1 MMRVSPSSERDLTAS
16 NLTESNHSFSVSASQ
31 SPTQNR
37 SSPSSANDT
46 DPFGRNESLAKTEI
60 SVLGVIFLVAVI
72 GNLAVLLALYKTKKK
87 MSRMHLFIKHLS
99 VADLVVAVFQV
110 LPQFIWDITYRF
122 NGPDFLCRIVKH
134 LQVFGMFASTYM
146 MVMMSVDRYIA
157 ICHPLK
163 TLQQP
168 TKRSYLMI
176 ISTWVGSFILS
187 TPQSFIFSLREIE
200 KGSGVYDCW
209 ANFILPWGIKAYI
222 TWIAVSV
229 FVIPVLTTVM
239 CYACICYNIFKN
251 IKYKTRTCETSFKNG
266 LITSGVNNVKTI
278 SKAKIRTVKMTLVI
292 VLAYIVCWAPF
303 FTVQMWSAW
312 DQKAPKDDSTDTAF
326 TLTILLASLNSC
338 CNPWIYMF
346 FSGHLLSD
354 IAHFFPCCHKIT
366 QKLNKEDSET
376 SIKRHT
382 LLTKVSHRSPT
393 FSSYNWKDNDTSP
406 QSFQSMPIET

>member
-1 MMRVSPSSERDLTAS
+1 MQVAPNSERDLSAS
-16 NLTESNHSFSVSASQ
+16 NFTESNHSFAVSPWEGPS
-31 SPTQNR
+31 QNR
-37 SSPSSANDT
+37 SSTNHT
-46 DPFGRNESLAKTEI
+46 DPFGRNENLAKTEVA
-60 SVLGVIFLVAVI
+60 VLGVIFLVAVV

-87 MSRMHLFIKHLS
+87 MSRMHLFIRHLS
-99 VADLVVAVFQV
+99 LADLVVAVFQV

-146 MVMMSVDRYIA
+146 MVMMAIDRYIA

-168 TKRSYLMI
+168 TKRSYMMI
-176 ISTWVGSFILS
+176 IGSWVGSFLLS
-187 TPQSFIFSLREIE
+187 TPQSFIFSLTEIE

-209 ANFILPWGIKAYI
+209 ANFILPWGVKAYI

-229 FVIPVLTTVM
+229 FIIPVLTMVA
-239 CYACICYNIFKN
+239 CYTCICYNIFKN
-251 IKYKTRTCETSFKNG
+251 IKYKTSKASSETSFKNG
-266 LITSGVNNVKTI
+266 MITSGVNNVKTI

-292 VLAYIVCWAPF
+292 VLAYVVCWAPF
-303 FTVQMWSAW
+303 FTVQMWSVW
-312 DQKAPKDDSTDTAF
+312 DHNAPKDDSTDTAF

-338 CNPWIYMF
+338 TNPWIYMF

-354 IAHFFPCCHKIT
+354 IARFFPCCHKIT
-366 QKLNKEDSET
+366 QKLKKEDSET

-382 LLTKVSHRSPT
+382 LLTKISHRSPT
-393 FSSYNWKDNDTSP
+393 FSSYNWKDSDTSP
-406 QSFQSMPIET
+406 QSFQSMPIES

>member
-1 MMRVSPSSERDLTAS
+1 MQGSGRDLDTWNFTGS
-16 NLTESNHSFSVSASQ
+16 SHSVSASQ
-31 SPTQNR
+31 GLSGQNLTPGNH
-37 SSPSSANDT
+37 S
-46 DPFGRNESLAKTEI
+46 DPFARNEGLARTEI
-60 SVLGVIFLVAVI
+60 SVLGIIFLLAVI
-72 GNLAVLLALYKTKKK
+72 GNLTVLLALCKTKKK

-99 VADLVVAVFQV
+99 LADLAVAVFQV
-110 LPQFIWDITYRF
+110 LPQFIWKVTYRF
-122 NGPDFLCRIVKH
+122 QGPDFLCRIVKH
-134 LQVFGMFASTYM
+134 LQIFGMFASTYM

-168 TKRSYLMI
+168 TKRSYIMI
-176 ISTWVGSFILS
+176 IGTWVLSFLLS
-187 TPQSFIFSLREIE
+187 SPQSFIFSLREIE
-200 KGSGVYDCW
+200 EGSGVYDCW

-222 TWIAVSV
+222 TWIALGV
-229 FVIPVLTTVM
+229 FVVPVLTMVA
-239 CYACICYNIFKN
+239 CYTCICYNIFKN
-251 IKYKTRTCETSFKNG
+251 IKYKTQASSDSSFKNG

-303 FTVQMWSAW
+303 FTVQLWSVW
-312 DQKAPKDDSTDTAF
+312 DKRAPKDDSTDTVF
-326 TLTILLASLNSC
+326 TLTMLLASLNSC

-354 IAHFFPCCHKIT
+354 IVHFFPCCHKIT
-366 QKLNKEDSET
+366 QKLKKEDSET

-393 FSSYNWKDNDTSP
+393 FSSNNWKDNDTSP
-406 QSFQSMPIET
+406 QSLQPTPIET

>member
-1 MMRVSPSSERDLTAS
+1 MQ
-16 NLTESNHSFSVSASQ
+16 SASC
-31 SPTQNR
+31 
-37 SSPSSANDT
+37 SSLPSRNKT
-46 DPFGRNESLAKTEI
+46 DPFGRNENLAKTEI
-60 SVLGVIFLVAVI
+60 SVLGIIFLVAVI
-72 GNLAVLLALYKTKKK
+72 GNLSVLMALYKTKKK

-134 LQVFGMFASTYM
+134 LQVLGMFASTYM

-163 TLQQP
+163 TLQQA

-176 ISTWVGSFILS
+176 ITTWMGSFILS
-187 TPQSFIFSLREIE
+187 APQSFIFSLSEIE
-200 KGSGVYDCW
+200 TGSGVYDCW

-222 TWIAVSV
+222 TWITVSV
-229 FVIPVLTTVM
+229 FIIPVLTLAA
-239 CYACICYNIFKN
+239 CYICVCYNISKN
-251 IKYKTRTCETSFKNG
+251 VKYKTTNNSSESAVKNG
-266 LITSGVNNVKTI
+266 LITSGVNVSNVKTI

-303 FTVQMWSAW
+303 FSVQMWSVW

-326 TLTILLASLNSC
+326 TLTMLLASLNSC

-354 IAHFFPCCHKIT
+354 VSKFFPCCHKFT
-366 QKLNKEDSET
+366 QSLKKEDSD
-376 SIKRHT
+376 SITKRHT
-382 LLTKVSHRSPT
+382 LLTRLSHRSST
-393 FSSYNWKDNDTSP
+393 LSSCNWKDTETSP
-406 QSFQSMPIET
+406 QLLRFIPIET